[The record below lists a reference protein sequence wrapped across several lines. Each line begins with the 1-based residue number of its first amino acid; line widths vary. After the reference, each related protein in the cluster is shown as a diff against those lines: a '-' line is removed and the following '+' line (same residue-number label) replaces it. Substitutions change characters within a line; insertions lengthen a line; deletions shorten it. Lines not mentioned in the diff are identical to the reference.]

1 MVQKI
6 TVDQEEVLRKSM
18 DLTKKFLKEL
28 NEDLKKSD
36 GPWICGEKLTMADIA
51 WHVSLLRFL
60 TFGLDYLYQ
69 DFPKVLLKKSV
80 FVRCQKS

>member
-36 GPWICGEKLTMADIA
+36 GPWICGEKLTM
-51 WHVSLLRFL
+51 VRFI
-60 TFGLDYLYQ
+60 
-69 DFPKVLLKKSV
+69 
-80 FVRCQKS
+80 

>member
-1 MVQKI
+1 MYILVQIMAFYKNILTFKKKTMMVQKI

-36 GPWICGEKLTMADIA
+36 GPWICGEKLTM
-51 WHVSLLRFL
+51 VRFI
-60 TFGLDYLYQ
+60 
-69 DFPKVLLKKSV
+69 
-80 FVRCQKS
+80 